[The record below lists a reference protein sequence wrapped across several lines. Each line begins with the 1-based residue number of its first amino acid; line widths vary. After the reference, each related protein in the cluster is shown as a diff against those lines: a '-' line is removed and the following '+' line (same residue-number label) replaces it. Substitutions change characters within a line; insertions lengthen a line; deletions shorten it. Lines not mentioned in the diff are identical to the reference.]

1 MQKLLF
7 CIVFNC
13 IRLNNAD
20 IYAGIVFVSYTGHYP
35 ALYSSYCEPVAVP
48 VGVSFFSTLNV
59 GFGLLCALSQLAQIA
74 PFLSLVFSSVNPS
87 EMHHSPDRAMSE
99 RRARDDRDKKCRF
112 FDQKRTKITLP
123 YSISAIKLAYVRK
136 KLYLCANR
144 AAIIVPSMDKKIA
157 QPNKTNSIIKQP
169 AK

>member
-1 MQKLLF
+1 MDTIF

-13 IRLNNAD
+13 IQPNNAD

-99 RRARDDRDKKCRF
+99 RRAREEREMTETKNAVFLTKNGQKSHFHIRF
-112 FDQKRTKITLP
+112 P
-123 YSISAIKLAYVRK
+123 
-136 KLYLCANR
+136 
-144 AAIIVPSMDKKIA
+144 P
-157 QPNKTNSIIKQP
+157 
-169 AK
+169 